1 MRCTKLRVFH
11 AKHLSAPCAI
21 PYAVGGWVGI
31 SLLLCGGSCND
42 YLKKLSNI
50 FMVRSTMLY
59 FNIMINTSTSIA
71 SRTYGFGGIVASIDN
86 STITTNSSVKISLS
100 FNVINFLIIVSYH
113 YITIIYCD

>member
-1 MRCTKLRVFH
+1 MHH
-11 AKHLSAPCAI
+11 ALYQTSSIPCAI

-31 SLLLCGGSCND
+31 SLLLCEGVNEGVNND
-42 YLKKLSNI
+42 YLKNLSNI

-71 SRTYGFGGIVASIDN
+71 SRTYGFGGIVTSIDN